1 MRADTALISL
11 CITLI
16 ILIIFSQRIYIK
28 IKSGDKAIVCLG
40 FTLLEYSF
48 VINKSPK
55 FCVVGKGNIK
65 AFLKSLK
72 LLRRDIRVSLGLSR
86 EEGFYLLCECTLYR
100 LIIFSLSVLYYKII
114 GSIKKGIKNV

>member
-1 MRADTALISL
+1 MRSDTALISL

-28 IKSGDKAIVCLG
+28 IKSGDKTIVCLG

-48 VINKSPK
+48 VINKSPGI
-55 FCVVGKGNIK
+55 CALGNGNVR

-86 EEGFYLLCECTLYR
+86 EEGFSLLCECTLYR
-100 LIIFSLSVLYYKII
+100 LIIFSLSVLYYKIV
-114 GSIKKGIKNV
+114 GSIKKGIKDV

>member
-55 FCVVGKGNIK
+55 ISVVGNGNIK
-65 AFLKSLK
+65 TFLKSLK

-86 EEGFYLLCECTLYR
+86 EEGFSLLCECTLYR
-100 LIIFSLSVLYYKII
+100 LIIFSLSVLYYKIV
-114 GSIKKGIKNV
+114 GSIKKGKKNV